1 MPGQAT
7 SYLLGSLEI
16 QRLRRMAEEKL
27 GEQFNIKAFHDM
39 VIANSNVSLPMLGTA
54 VITWVA
60 HRLTEK

>member
-1 MPGQAT
+1 
-7 SYLLGSLEI
+7 
-16 QRLRRMAEEKL
+16 MAEEKL